1 MAQKE
6 ITISV
11 PDSIYTRL
19 QHAAR
24 ATQQSFSDM
33 VLRSLQ
39 VGIPPTWDDAPVQFQ
54 ASLAALDRLDDDS
67 LWKIAA
73 SRVTEEEMSRYEEL
87 LELNSNGVI
96 SSEEKLE
103 LENLRTEADLFM
115 LRKAHAA
122 ALLRWRGHS
131 LPPPDKL

>member
-6 ITISV
+6 VTISL
-11 PDSIYTRL
+11 PEAIYSRL

-24 ATQQSFSDM
+24 ATQQSLSDM
-33 VLRSLQ
+33 VLRSLE
-39 VGIPPTWDDAPVQFQ
+39 VGSPPTWDDAPVQFQ
-54 ASLAALDRLDDDS
+54 ASLTALDRLDDDS

-73 SRVTEEEMSRYEEL
+73 SKVTEDEMDRYEQL
-87 LELNSNGVI
+87 LELNSNGAL
-96 SSEEKLE
+96 SSKEKQELEKLRE
-103 LENLRTEADLFM
+103 EADLFM

-122 ALLRWRGHS
+122 ALLRWRGHI